1 MANLLLFH
9 ELKKLAF
16 ICLTKRENSANIFIY
31 KERFLLIKFL
41 EDIKVETLETNLAAP
56 VVGAEA
62 TASNQQAVE
71 TQPLVQTN
79 KAARFKE
86 KAEAQAS
93 KVIAE
98 LEKLQKLS
106 NRKYYSYSSEQ
117 VDELFNALYI
127 EMSDIKQHFTTD
139 AVEKKKLFT
148 FSA

>member
-1 MANLLLFH
+1 MD
-9 ELKKLAF
+9 
-16 ICLTKRENSANIFIY
+16 T
-31 KERFLLIKFL
+31 
-41 EDIKVETLETNLAAP
+41 VVTNTTAP

-62 TASNQQAVE
+62 TVSTQQATV
-71 TQPLVQTN
+71 PQTPAQAD

-106 NRKYYSYSSEQ
+106 NRKYYTYTTEQ
-117 VDELFNALYI
+117 VEELFNAIYT
-127 EMSDIKQHFTTD
+127 EMSKTKQHFTTD
-139 AVEKKKLFT
+139 TVEKKKLFT

>member
-1 MANLLLFH
+1 M
-9 ELKKLAF
+9 
-16 ICLTKRENSANIFIY
+16 
-31 KERFLLIKFL
+31 
-41 EDIKVETLETNLAAP
+41 ETLETNLAAP

-106 NRKYYSYSSEQ
+106 NRKYYS
-117 VDELFNALYI
+117 
-127 EMSDIKQHFTTD
+127 
-139 AVEKKKLFT
+139 
-148 FSA
+148 